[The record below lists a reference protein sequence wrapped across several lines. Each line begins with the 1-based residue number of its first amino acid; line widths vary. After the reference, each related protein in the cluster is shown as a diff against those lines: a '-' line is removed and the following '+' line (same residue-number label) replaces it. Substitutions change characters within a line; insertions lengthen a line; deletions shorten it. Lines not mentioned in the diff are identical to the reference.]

1 MVVSWQPSVR
11 NAHSLYCLQCIQNIM
26 YIVYGRE
33 YKCQNTTAQM
43 HLNTCCLVDVVLTA
57 HSVRNR
63 LSPNSTEC
71 CGRH

>member
-11 NAHSLYCLQCIQNIM
+11 NARSLYCLQNNM
-26 YIVYGRE
+26 YIVYGCE
-33 YKCQNTTAQM
+33 HKCQNTTTQM
-43 HLNTCCLVDVVLTA
+43 HLNTCCLVDVALTE

-71 CGRH
+71 CGRQ